1 MQPRIAPVV
10 KSKMAVETSTSGDI
24 SSKKSDGNIPKRI
37 HKSEREKMKRENL
50 NELFLALANSLELS
64 DQNNGKAS
72 VLVAATRTVK
82 DMLDQIERLRKENAT
97 LLSESKY
104 VNVETSEL
112 KDENTALEAE
122 IGKLR
127 TEIKSKTKLQLDLNM
142 APPECQNHERASHD
156 LDRPFVFPFVQ
167 HGLRGQ
173 IESPSHLATFCS
185 NIQGPPK
192 AGIEQL
198 ASKHISVVS
207 KPHARYF
214 TPADRWPSQVLE
226 KQPEL
231 GTAVPQGY
239 RNTK

>member
-1 MQPRIAPVV
+1 MQPHIAPIV
-10 KSKMAVETSTSGDI
+10 KFKMALETSTSGKNNGKI
-24 SSKKSDGNIPKRI
+24 HKRI

-50 NELFLALANSLELS
+50 NELFLALANSLEVS

-72 VLVAATRTVK
+72 MLVAATRTVK

-127 TEIKSKTKLQLDLNM
+127 TEIESKTKLQLDLNI
-142 APPECQNHERASHD
+142 APPECHNQDQANHNHD
-156 LDRPFVFPFVQ
+156 SPLVFPVVQ
-167 HGLRGQ
+167 HGPRGQ
-173 IESPSHLATFCS
+173 IVSPSHFTTLCS
-185 NIQGPPK
+185 NIQDPPEV
-192 AGIEQL
+192 GIEQL
-198 ASKHISVVS
+198 ATKHVSLVS
-207 KPHARYF
+207 KPHARYL
-214 TPADRWPSQVLE
+214 TPADRWPSQVLD
-226 KQPEL
+226 KQTEL
-231 GTAVPQGY
+231 GRAVPRSY